1 MTNYGFIVPVFN
13 HPHHLDQLVATLDQ
27 FDLQIILIN
36 DGSDA
41 HCTQKMRELDQ
52 KYIKVHL
59 LEHPYNQGKGQAVIT
74 GLIYAD
80 QLGLTH
86 ALQID
91 CDGQHH
97 WDDIE
102 KFLTVSH
109 QYPDR
114 VIIGQPIFDDS
125 IPKERLYGRYLT
137 HILVWIQ
144 SLSFEIKDSMCG
156 FRVYPLAPT
165 LKLIQASK
173 FQPRMGFDT
182 EILVRLKWENLH
194 FINVPTPVIYPDDGI
209 SHYHLLRDNIGVTQA
224 HIRLVGGMLKRL
236 PRLLKQK
243 IKG

>member
-1 MTNYGFIVPVFN
+1 M
-13 HPHHLDQLVATLDQ
+13 
-27 FDLQIILIN
+27 
-36 DGSDA
+36 
-41 HCTQKMRELDQ
+41 DQ

-102 KFLTVSH
+102 KFLTVSQ

-156 FRVYPLAPT
+156 FRVYPGTHP
-165 LKLIQASK
+165 
-173 FQPRMGFDT
+173 
-182 EILVRLKWENLH
+182 
-194 FINVPTPVIYPDDGI
+194 
-209 SHYHLLRDNIGVTQA
+209 
-224 HIRLVGGMLKRL
+224 
-236 PRLLKQK
+236 
-243 IKG
+243 

>member
-41 HCTQKMRELDQ
+41 QCTQKMCELDQ

-102 KFLTVSH
+102 KFLTVSQ